1 MFEFARR
8 AKHVVTNVFQVS
20 EIASLKAALGFLPG
34 NERSTQASESH
45 CYGFIYTVRML
56 DLVRKQTGYWVHCE
70 LLGERGDTKCAC
82 VYVCA

>member
-20 EIASLKAALGFLPG
+20 EIASLKAALGLLPG

-56 DLVRKQTGYWVHCE
+56 DLVRKHTGYWVHCE